1 MIVREGAIDADDAA
15 IRAVLKAISGKPD
28 RPARSPPISARISR
42 STIHRS
48 ISART

>member
-28 RPARSPPISARISR
+28 RPACAGARKATAGPR
-42 STIHRS
+42 PTQGG
-48 ISART
+48 